1 MLVAAND
8 PEFGKKSTKN
18 KAYNAITIKKTL
30 APKKFTNAYVL
41 SFNYDATTVELIKSL
56 SNRTYVPD
64 THEWEIPES
73 ELVNIGKMFSNR
85 LFFDDPVLEKKV
97 VALIAED
104 LSSCLSAKDRLY
116 GIKPESDFVFKT
128 KPLPH
133 QIEAFNYGLKRHQ
146 LLLCD
151 EQGLGKTKESI
162 DITVSKKDEL
172 NKVLVVCGVNSVRF
186 NWAQEISIHSDEK
199 SIILGNEHDVL
210 SDLERW
216 LNDDTTYF
224 GIINIE
230 KLRKTEIISKISEY
244 IKSQKIGG
252 VIVDEVHKIKNPKTQ
267 QGKAVANNLRDA
279 KFKIGLTGTPITNNP
294 LDLWNILNWLGA
306 TRDNYFAFR
315 NKYVILG
322 GWEGKQVMGF
332 KNLNNLNADLQ
343 QIMLRRTKND
353 VINLPPKIYKNE
365 YIELSALEKKE
376 YKEQQNHISMIIKK
390 IEDENGDIQEK
401 AVPNILGLLIR
412 LRESTSGINSSV
424 KSKIERLVELY
435 TEEYLPLKRKIIVF
449 TNFTETVKDVVDAL
463 AEYNPLF
470 VTGNVPLEE
479 RQQKV
484 NLFQSSSEH
493 NIIVGTI
500 GAMGTGLTLNKASAV
515 IFIDKSYSYA
525 DNLQAED
532 RAHRIGTEHSVNV
545 ISLIAKNTIDENI
558 ESILANKKEYFDKT
572 VNTSNSNNG
581 LSKKELKKI
590 LNNLIKQK
598 SLYNMFNSDLRKG
611 MNKIIQKNKNHNSNK
626 LLTK

>member
-1 MLVAAND
+1 MVSSVNVSTFD
-8 PEFGKKSTKN
+8 NKSNHKP
-18 KAYNAITIKKTL
+18 YNAITLKK
-30 APKKFTNAYVL
+30 AVFPKKFTNAYVL
-41 SFNYDATTVELIKSL
+41 SFNYDASTVDLIKSL

-64 THEWEIPES
+64 SHEWEIPES
-73 ELVNIGKMFSNR
+73 ELVNVGKMFSNR
-85 LFFDDPVLEKKV
+85 LFFEDPSLEKKV

-104 LSSCLSAKDRLY
+104 LTSCLSAKDRLY

-230 KLRKTEIISKISEY
+230 KLRKTEIISKISVY

-332 KNLNNLNADLQ
+332 KNLDNLNADLQ

-353 VINLPPKIYKNE
+353 VIDLPPKIYKNE
-365 YIELSALEKKE
+365 YIELSAQEKKE

-390 IEDENGDIQEK
+390 IEDENGDIKEK
-401 AVPNILGLLIR
+401 EVPNILGLLIR
-412 LRESTSGINSSV
+412 LREATSGINSSV

-449 TNFTETVKDVVDAL
+449 TNFTETVKDVVDSL

-598 SLYNMFNSDLRKG
+598 SLYK
-611 MNKIIQKNKNHNSNK
+611 
-626 LLTK
+626 

>member
-1 MLVAAND
+1 MVSSVDVSTFDN
-8 PEFGKKSTKN
+8 KSNHKP
-18 KAYNAITIKKTL
+18 YNAITLKK
-30 APKKFTNAYVL
+30 AVFPKKFTNAYVL
-41 SFNYDATTVELIKSL
+41 SFNYDASTVDLIKSL

-73 ELVNIGKMFSNR
+73 ELVDVGKMFSNR
-85 LFFDDPVLEKKV
+85 LFFEDPSLEKKV

-104 LSSCLSAKDRLY
+104 LTSCLSAKDRLH
-116 GIKPESDFVFKT
+116 GIKPESDFSFKT

-162 DITVSKKDEL
+162 DITVNKKAEL

-186 NWAQEISIHSDEK
+186 NWAQEISIHSNEK
-199 SIILGNEHDVL
+199 SIILGNENDVL
-210 SDLERW
+210 TDLEKW
-216 LNDDTTYF
+216 LNDDTYF

-267 QGKAVANNLRDA
+267 QGKAVANNLREA

-353 VINLPPKIYKNE
+353 VIDLPPKIYKNE
-365 YIELSALEKKE
+365 YIELSAQEKKE

-390 IEDENGDIQEK
+390 IEDENGDIKEK
-401 AVPNILGLLIR
+401 EVPNILGLLIR
-412 LRESTSGINSSV
+412 LREATSGINSSV

-435 TEEYLPLKRKIIVF
+435 TEEYIPLKRKIIVF

-463 AEYNPLF
+463 SQYNPLF

-598 SLYNMFNSDLRKG
+598 SLYK
-611 MNKIIQKNKNHNSNK
+611 
-626 LLTK
+626 

>member
-1 MLVAAND
+1 MVFSVNVSTFD
-8 PEFGKKSTKN
+8 NKSNN
-18 KAYNAITIKKTL
+18 KEHKPYNAITLKK
-30 APKKFTNAYVL
+30 AVFPKKFTNAYVL
-41 SFNYDATTVELIKSL
+41 SFNYDASTVDLIKSL

-73 ELVNIGKMFSNR
+73 ELVNVGKMFSNR
-85 LFFDDPVLEKKV
+85 LFFEDPSLEKKV

-104 LSSCLSAKDRLY
+104 LTSCLSAKDRLY
-116 GIKPESDFVFKT
+116 GIKPESDFSFKT

-162 DITVSKKDEL
+162 DITVSKKAEL

-186 NWAQEISIHSDEK
+186 NWAQEISIHSNEK
-199 SIILGNEHDVL
+199 SIILGNENDVL
-210 SDLERW
+210 ADLESW
-216 LNDDTTYF
+216 LNDDTYF

-353 VINLPPKIYKNE
+353 VIDLPPKIYKNE
-365 YIELSALEKKE
+365 YIELSAQEKKE
-376 YKEQQNHISMIIKK
+376 YKEQKNHISMIITK
-390 IEDENGDIQEK
+390 IEDENGDIKEK
-401 AVPNILGLLIR
+401 EVPNILGLLIR
-412 LRESTSGINSSV
+412 LREATSGVKSSV

-449 TNFTETVKDVVDAL
+449 TNFTETVKDVVDSF

-590 LNNLIKQK
+590 LNNLIK
-598 SLYNMFNSDLRKG
+598 
-611 MNKIIQKNKNHNSNK
+611 NKNHNLNK

>member
-1 MLVAAND
+1 MVSSVNVSTFD
-8 PEFGKKSTKN
+8 NKSNN
-18 KAYNAITIKKTL
+18 KEHKPYNAITLKK
-30 APKKFTNAYVL
+30 AVFPKKFTNAYVL
-41 SFNYDATTVELIKSL
+41 SFNYDASTVDLIKSL

-73 ELVNIGKMFSNR
+73 ELVNVGKMFSNR
-85 LFFDDPVLEKKV
+85 LFFEDPSLEKKV

-104 LSSCLSAKDRLY
+104 LTSCLSAKDRLY
-116 GIKPESDFVFKT
+116 GIKPESDFSFKT

-162 DITVSKKDEL
+162 DITVSKKAEL

-186 NWAQEISIHSDEK
+186 NWAQEISIHSNEK
-199 SIILGNEHDVL
+199 SIILGNENDVL
-210 SDLERW
+210 ADLERW
-216 LNDDTTYF
+216 LNDDTYF

-353 VINLPPKIYKNE
+353 VIDLPPKIYKNE
-365 YIELSALEKKE
+365 YIELSAQEKKE
-376 YKEQQNHISMIIKK
+376 YKEQKNHISMIITK
-390 IEDENGDIQEK
+390 IEDENGDIKEK
-401 AVPNILGLLIR
+401 EVPNILGLLIR
-412 LRESTSGINSSV
+412 LREATSGVKSSV

-435 TEEYLPLKRKIIVF
+435 TEEYLPLKHKIIVF
-449 TNFTETVKDVVDAL
+449 TNFTETVKDVVDSL

-572 VNTSNSNNG
+572 VNSNNSGNG

-590 LNNLIKQK
+590 LN
-598 SLYNMFNSDLRKG
+598 
-611 MNKIIQKNKNHNSNK
+611 K

>member
-1 MLVAAND
+1 MYEVFMVSSVNVSTFD
-8 PEFGKKSTKN
+8 NKSNHKP
-18 KAYNAITIKKTL
+18 YNAITLKK
-30 APKKFTNAYVL
+30 AVFPKKFTNAYVL
-41 SFNYDATTVELIKSL
+41 SFNYDASTVDLIKSL

-73 ELVNIGKMFSNR
+73 ELVNVGKMFSNR
-85 LFFDDPVLEKKV
+85 LFFEDPSLEKKV

-104 LSSCLSAKDRLY
+104 LTSCLSAKDRLH
-116 GIKPESDFVFKT
+116 GIKPESDFSFKT

-162 DITVSKKDEL
+162 DITVNKKAEL

-186 NWAQEISIHSDEK
+186 NWAQEIIIHSNEK
-199 SIILGNEHDVL
+199 SIILGNENNVL
-210 SDLERW
+210 ADLERW
-216 LNDDTTYF
+216 LNDDTYF

-244 IKSQKIGG
+244 VKSQKIGG

-353 VINLPPKIYKNE
+353 VIDLPPKIYKNE
-365 YIELSALEKKE
+365 YIELSAQEKKE

-390 IEDENGDIQEK
+390 IEDENGDIKEK
-401 AVPNILGLLIR
+401 EVPNILGLLIR
-412 LRESTSGINSSV
+412 LREATSGINSSV

-435 TEEYLPLKRKIIVF
+435 TEEYLPLRRKIIVF
-449 TNFTETVKDVVDAL
+449 TNFTETVKDVVDSL

-484 NLFQSSSEH
+484 NLFQSSPEH

-598 SLYNMFNSDLRKG
+598 SLYK
-611 MNKIIQKNKNHNSNK
+611 
-626 LLTK
+626 